1 MQEKLRDI
9 KPLIEIPDYSYWVYY
24 GLIAAAIVLV
34 AAIVAVVALRLW
46 RMRKENLAKRYL
58 AALKSID
65 WHDSKKAAYE
75 ATRYGRLI
83 ATDRRLKELYD
94 QLLPLLEK
102 YKYKKEVEPVDQ
114 ETLNKFNL
122 FVQVAD
128 ESI

>member
-9 KPLIEIPDYSYWVYY
+9 KPLIEIPDYSAWVYY
-24 GLIAAAIVLV
+24 GLIIAAVALV
-34 AAIVAVVALRLW
+34 AAIAAVVALRLW

-65 WHDSKKAAYE
+65 WRDSKKAAYE